1 MTTWIKL
8 SERQPT
14 EEDFKV
20 GVVYGEYRH
29 GAWQQSVI
37 ALGPP
42 TAEWTHWQR
51 VTPPE
56 QPRLRR
62 WRLGWSSYS
71 GWGVIYG
78 GGAGTTD
85 VTVIEWP
92 YEADPVPPQP

>member
-1 MTTWIKL
+1 MTTWTKL

-42 TAEWTHWQR
+42 TAEWTHWQCAS
-51 VTPPE
+51 PPE
-56 QPRLRR
+56 QSRLRR
-62 WRLGWSSYS
+62 WWLAGGSSFDELLYAS
-71 GWGVIYG
+71 YVSDDPIP
-78 GGAGTTD
+78 
-85 VTVIEWP
+85 VIEWP
-92 YEADPVPPQP
+92 HKADPVPPQE